1 MIESDSAMELAARR
15 LTGVVVLSPVGR
27 IGHDEAEPFRHAL
40 EAYLDACSA
49 GSDAVVLDLAG
60 VEYVSSAGLRALLLA
75 ARQVKAQGGT
85 LVVAAMQPFVQ
96 EVFEISRFTLLF
108 RTFASVRDA
117 LVELSPA
124 AVAAFEAGR
133 PRG

>member
-1 MIESDSAMELAARR
+1 MIESDPAMELTARH

-27 IGHDEAEPFRHAL
+27 IGHDEAEPFRYAL
-40 EAYLDACSA
+40 KAHLDACSA
-49 GSDAVVLDLAG
+49 GTDAVVLDLAG

-75 ARQVKAQGGT
+75 ARQVKGQGGT
-85 LVVAAMQPFVQ
+85 LVVAALQPFVR

-108 RTFASVRDA
+108 RVFDAVRDA

-124 AVAAFEAGR
+124 AVAAFEAER